1 VTLLEAPL
9 SPPLFRRRC
18 LTSGVCVQLFQI
30 VPLQAL
36 GVGPEVSNNMSKCPS
51 LSPPESW
58 KRCACEARQ
67 AQVLYGT
74 RDVWFFYADECAFV
88 DGNACWLLACVAIP
102 CSCPKQ
108 KNWLDNSEYA

>member
-51 LSPPESW
+51 LSPLRAGRDAHAKLGRP
-58 KRCACEARQ
+58 RCYMGHETCGFFMRTNARLSMEMR
-67 AQVLYGT
+67 VG
-74 RDVWFFYADECAFV
+74 F
-88 DGNACWLLACVAIP
+88 
-102 CSCPKQ
+102 
-108 KNWLDNSEYA
+108 

>member
-74 RDVWFFYADECAFV
+74 RDVVFLCGRMRVCRWKCVLAFSLCRDPV
-88 DGNACWLLACVAIP
+88 QLPQTKKLVG
-102 CSCPKQ
+102 Q
-108 KNWLDNSEYA
+108 